1 MQSSVCHRLAGSRL
15 DRPFR
20 LARKSHFVSHFTSCK
35 IRRILITLQHFVN
48 FCCSKRGW
56 SFLSAQKFS
65 SFESSYNQ
73 TGVNIL
79 KGQCLFL
86 VLSVSNTRLR
96 CFRFSY
102 IKLMPISTS
111 GYHHSLRHV
120 VYYDHVASGKE
131 SERMILSPSR
141 GKFTDECQGPAVMF
155 VAVGVHERIQDVDP
169 TSESQERQGRL
180 WTDCSGGFGWKH
192 PMRTRNLTLRGH
204 SDHTAFQ
211 GAPVGRWPLLARHL
225 GCALCSR
232 LYQLSKSH

>member
-1 MQSSVCHRLAGSRL
+1 MS
-15 DRPFR
+15 
-20 LARKSHFVSHFTSCK
+20 
-35 IRRILITLQHFVN
+35 
-48 FCCSKRGW
+48 
-56 SFLSAQKFS
+56 
-65 SFESSYNQ
+65 
-73 TGVNIL
+73 
-79 KGQCLFL
+79 
-86 VLSVSNTRLR
+86 
-96 CFRFSY
+96 
-102 IKLMPISTS
+102 ISTS

-141 GKFTDECQGPAVMF
+141 GTFTDECQGPAVMF

-232 LYQLSKSH
+232 LYQLSKSHWFPSNKAGPWQESRSASLTIRACSESFTDGPLYSFSVCFIWVVSRSYFSGRRKCHLSWGQELTDFRIWGVNSYLGPC